1 MLFGWIFILN
11 GCGGGSGGGLASSMN
26 TAGGISPVITAFSI
40 NGYAGVVTNN
50 QIAIT
55 LPFGTNTTAL
65 IAKFT
70 APGSVVSV
78 GGVTQISGVT
88 SNNFSQPVIY
98 TISRIATNT
107 SSAKAISNNTAVYT
121 VTVTV
126 ASISAKSITAFSLS
140 PPSSTAITSGI
151 ISITNISVTMPF
163 GTNITNLVATFTPSG
178 QNVTVNGVNQVSG
191 ATQNDFTNPVT
202 YTVTAADGTI
212 QNYIVTVA
220 VASSS
225 ANDITSFSL
234 NGTAGVISSGGL
246 SQTIV
251 VKVPNATNV
260 NGLVASF
267 ITTGVNVAINGV
279 TQISGTM
286 QNDFTNPV
294 TYIVAAANGV
304 VQTYTVTVIVSSAS
318 SNFINAYSF
327 GNIAGVISGQNI
339 AVTVPFGTDVTGVV
353 ASFTTTGVNVTVGGL
368 NQTSSLTTNNFT
380 NPVIYTVIA
389 ADGTTA
395 TYTVTVTVSTSSAKS
410 ITAFAFGTTTGV
422 ITGKNIAVTMPFG
435 TDVTDLIATFT
446 TTGVRVSV
454 NGVTQVSGTTLNNFT
469 NPVSYVVTAADGS
482 TSTYTVTVTIST
494 VSAKTITAY
503 SLAGTSGIINGFSI
517 TVSLPFG
524 TDVTAL
530 VATFSTTGKSVAVNG
545 VTQFSGTTTNN
556 FTNPV
561 TYIVTA
567 ADNSTASYTV
577 TVNFTNNLWTWVS
590 GTNALNPNGVYGT
603 QGTGSVNN
611 IPGGRLSSAIQL
623 ISGNV
628 WLFGGTGLGASGSTS
643 GNLNDLWQYNPSNNQ
658 WTWMGGSNTINQNGT
673 YGTQGTGSVSN
684 IPGGRNSNR
693 SWTDGSGNLWIFGG
707 SGYGASGGSGSLNDL
722 WEYSTSTGQ
731 WTWISGSSATNQNG
745 TYGTKGVGSV
755 SNTPGARDSAFSWVD
770 ASGNLWLFGGRGFAA
785 SGGSGNL
792 NDLWKYTPSNN
803 QWTWISGA
811 NSTNQVSTYGTL
823 GVAAPTNVPGARYSG
838 GATWVDSSGNLW
850 LFGGFGFNASTSGY
864 LNDLWQYSPSS
875 GQWTWVGGS
884 SSVNQN
890 GIYGTQG
897 IGSTGN
903 IPGSRIG
910 EMSWMD
916 SAGNLWLFGGFG
928 FPASGIDDFLNDLWE
943 YTPSTSKWTWLSGS
957 NAVDQIGN
965 YGTKGV
971 GATTNI
977 PGARSIGITAG
988 WTDGT
993 GNLWLF
999 GGVGYGTS
1007 STTQDLNDLW
1017 QYHY

>member
-1 MLFGWIFILN
+1 
-11 GCGGGSGGGLASSMN
+11 
-26 TAGGISPVITAFSI
+26 
-40 NGYAGVVTNN
+40 
-50 QIAIT
+50 
-55 LPFGTNTTAL
+55 
-65 IAKFT
+65 
-70 APGSVVSV
+70 
-78 GGVTQISGVT
+78 
-88 SNNFSQPVIY
+88 
-98 TISRIATNT
+98 
-107 SSAKAISNNTAVYT
+107 
-121 VTVTV
+121 
-126 ASISAKSITAFSLS
+126 
-140 PPSSTAITSGI
+140 AITSGI

-567 ADNSTASYTV
+567 AHNSTASYTV

-590 GTNALNPNGVYGT
+590 GTNAL
-603 QGTGSVNN
+603 
-611 IPGGRLSSAIQL
+611 
-623 ISGNV
+623 
-628 WLFGGTGLGASGSTS
+628 
-643 GNLNDLWQYNPSNNQ
+643 
-658 WTWMGGSNTINQNGT
+658 
-673 YGTQGTGSVSN
+673 
-684 IPGGRNSNR
+684 
-693 SWTDGSGNLWIFGG
+693 
-707 SGYGASGGSGSLNDL
+707 
-722 WEYSTSTGQ
+722 
-731 WTWISGSSATNQNG
+731 
-745 TYGTKGVGSV
+745 
-755 SNTPGARDSAFSWVD
+755 
-770 ASGNLWLFGGRGFAA
+770 
-785 SGGSGNL
+785 
-792 NDLWKYTPSNN
+792 
-803 QWTWISGA
+803 
-811 NSTNQVSTYGTL
+811 
-823 GVAAPTNVPGARYSG
+823 
-838 GATWVDSSGNLW
+838 
-850 LFGGFGFNASTSGY
+850 
-864 LNDLWQYSPSS
+864 
-875 GQWTWVGGS
+875 
-884 SSVNQN
+884 
-890 GIYGTQG
+890 
-897 IGSTGN
+897 
-903 IPGSRIG
+903 
-910 EMSWMD
+910 
-916 SAGNLWLFGGFG
+916 
-928 FPASGIDDFLNDLWE
+928 
-943 YTPSTSKWTWLSGS
+943 
-957 NAVDQIGN
+957 
-965 YGTKGV
+965 
-971 GATTNI
+971 
-977 PGARSIGITAG
+977 
-988 WTDGT
+988 
-993 GNLWLF
+993 
-999 GGVGYGTS
+999 
-1007 STTQDLNDLW
+1007 
-1017 QYHY
+1017 